1 MMRLLTVSVALV
13 AFSGLANAQT
23 VVPEKKQIHL
33 AAAGLGFPYLP
44 FIIADHRGYFK
55 DEGLEVDIGVY
66 AGGAKALQALLGGSA
81 DVVAGAYSNTI
92 TMATKGQKLVS
103 FVVQANCPDWVFG
116 VTKGNK
122 DKIKTIADLK
132 GKRIGVSSPG
142 SSFHMGVNY
151 LLTQAGVKPDEV
163 SIIGVGSSATAVAA
177 VREGQIDAIMA
188 NDPVATILQD
198 SGDLSS
204 LAEMRTVEGNRTA
217 FGGDYTEAAVYASK
231 DFVDRNPKTV
241 QGVTNAVVHA
251 EQWLAQA
258 TPEQV
263 FESVPQEYFVNDKA
277 VFSRAFTNMRR
288 CLSTNGLMSD
298 TAAKTVR
305 DVLAAFDPTIG
316 TADIDLDATYDN
328 SFAQRAPKY

>member
-1 MMRLLTVSVALV
+1 MSLALLL
-13 AFSGLANAQT
+13 AFSDSAMAQT

-44 FIIADHRGYFK
+44 FIIADHRGFFK
-55 DEGLEVDIGVY
+55 DEGLDVDIGVY

-92 TMATKGQKLVS
+92 TMAAKGQKLVS

-116 VTKGNK
+116 VSKDNK
-122 DKIKTIADLK
+122 DKIKSAADLK

-151 LLTQAGVKPDEV
+151 LLTQAGVKPDDV

-177 VREGQIDAIMA
+177 VREGQVDAIMV

-198 SGDLSS
+198 SGDLYS
-204 LAEMRTVEGNRTA
+204 LTEMRTLEGNRAA

-231 DFVDRNPKTV
+231 DFVDQNPKTV
-241 QGVTNAVVHA
+241 QALTNAVVHA

-258 TPEQV
+258 KPEEV
-263 FESVPQEYFVNDKA
+263 FESVPKEYFVSDKA
-277 VFSRAFTNMRR
+277 VFTKAYTNMQR
-288 CLSTNGLMSD
+288 CLSTDGLMSD

-305 DVLAAFDPTIG
+305 NVLAAFDPTIG
-316 TADIDLDATYDN
+316 TASIDLDATYDN
-328 SFAQRAPKY
+328 SFAQKAPKY